1 MGSIKF
7 DEQMART
14 LFWIILG
21 CTIAMAIFIV
31 APFVNALL
39 WAAVLSVLLHPLYMK
54 FRKKLNEGWSAGL
67 VTLICASAIVLP
79 LIGIGAA
86 AGIQVYQIGSKL
98 VEAHSENGGK
108 ITIEVLGEE
117 VDKLLKP
124 VVSTAGIQS
133 VKDFSVKDWLTDNRE
148 AVTKALP
155 VMAQSGAEK
164 LGTAAMTLIF
174 AVMTMFFMLRDGPK
188 LLPGVFALI
197 PLPRDETAS
206 ILEKMKATL
215 QSVFTGIVFVALIQA
230 ILATI
235 LYFCV
240 GAQGALILGLL
251 TFFCALIP
259 LIGAP
264 AVYVPL
270 AIYQIATGHIVQ
282 GVVVLGVG
290 FGLIST
296 IDNMIRPFVIG
307 AKTNLHP
314 MAVFFS
320 LLGGVLLMG
329 PIGLMAGPV
338 VLTVLLGLIEII
350 ATRRKLMEDAEAG
363 TKEEPECPTSDS
375 MSPAT

>member
-21 CTIAMAIFIV
+21 CTVAMAIFII

-39 WAAVLSVLLHPLYMK
+39 WAAVLSVLFHPLYKK
-54 FRKKLNEGWSAGL
+54 FRRKMNEGWSAGL
-67 VTLICASAIVLP
+67 VTLICGSAIVLP
-79 LIGIGAA
+79 LIGVGTA

-108 ITIEVLGEE
+108 ITLEVLGEE
-117 VDKLLKP
+117 VDKMIKP
-124 VVSTAGIQS
+124 VISTAGIQS
-133 VKDFSVKDWLTDNRE
+133 VKDFSVKDWLGDNRE
-148 AVTKALP
+148 VVTKSLP

-174 AVMTMFFMLRDGPK
+174 AVMTMFFMLKDGPK
-188 LLPGVFALI
+188 LLPGVYALI
-197 PLPRDETAS
+197 PLPRDETES

-215 QSVFTGIVFVALIQA
+215 QSVFTGIVFVALVQA
-230 ILATI
+230 VLATI
-235 LYFCV
+235 LYICV

-251 TFFCALIP
+251 TFLCALIP

-270 AIYQIATGHIVQ
+270 AVYQLATGHIWQ
-282 GVVVLGVG
+282 GVVVLCVG
-290 FGLIST
+290 FGLVST
-296 IDNMIRPFVIG
+296 IDNAIRPFVIG

-338 VLTVLLGLIEII
+338 VLTVLLGLVDII
-350 ATRRKLMEDAEAG
+350 ATRRKLVEEAEAP
-363 TKEEPECPTSDS
+363 ENPECPTSDS